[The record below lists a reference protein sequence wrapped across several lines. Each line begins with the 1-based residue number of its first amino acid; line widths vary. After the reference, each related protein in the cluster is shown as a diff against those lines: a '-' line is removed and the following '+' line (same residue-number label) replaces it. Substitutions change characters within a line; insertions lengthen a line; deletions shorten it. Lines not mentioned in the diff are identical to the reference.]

1 MPLKNYYQNIIS
13 DLNTSKLLRLFLYIL
28 IFFQPFNRFNSFRE
42 IAFYG
47 LMLLFI
53 LKTFKDKAVHIDF
66 RDITIVALSLLA
78 GWSVLASIFSPY
90 PLDSLNALRK
100 NLLVQSLI
108 FLVIIT
114 EFKSYNELRT
124 LFRIVAVSFT
134 IVTLASIAEN
144 FLDLINLNMNL
155 NALQSKRTHKMFI
168 GGYAN
173 NATFYLPFIA
183 VWLTSL
189 KKVPWEKWIGLITI
203 FLGLLTV
210 FAYNARAAIS
220 IIPLTILLI
229 LFLSKKFKLLV
240 TAAIILAFF
249 FASVFT
255 SVKSDILLQSK
266 DQSLS
271 DTLLQSKY
279 QSLSD
284 LESFTKNGRWLLWE
298 GTLHII
304 KERPITGYGYG
315 WKKMAFVIDDLK
327 LMEYWKRDFPDIY
340 GFMFKP
346 DKNRYGNINPHNL
359 LLQIVFEIG
368 LIGIILFLWLWTTVI
383 LKILKTA
390 SEKRQSDG
398 KTFVLCSLGVIVS
411 YALINIPNGYWEEAY
426 GNMIFMFIASIFVI
440 HKQYAQRIEDE
451 RDA

>member
-1 MPLKNYYQNIIS
+1 M
-13 DLNTSKLLRLFLYIL
+13 L

-42 IAFYG
+42 VAFYG
-47 LMLLFI
+47 LLLLFI
-53 LKTFKDKAVHIDF
+53 MKIFKDRAIHIDL
-66 RDITIVALSLLA
+66 RDKTIVAISLLV
-78 GWSVLASIFSPY
+78 GWSILASILGPY

-100 NLLVQSLI
+100 NLFVQMLI

-124 LFRIVAVSFT
+124 LFRIVAVSFA

-144 FLDLINLNMNL
+144 FLDLINLNMDL

-168 GGYAN
+168 AGYASK
-173 NATFYLPFIA
+173 ASFYLPFIA

-189 KKVPWEKWIGLITI
+189 KKVPREKWIGLIAI
-203 FLGLLTV
+203 LLGLLTV
-210 FAYNARAAIS
+210 FAYNVRAAIL
-220 IIPLTILLI
+220 IIPLAILLI
-229 LFLSKKFKLLV
+229 IFLSKKFKLLV
-240 TAAIILAFF
+240 TAVIIFTFF
-249 FASVFT
+249 YASIFFPA
-255 SVKSDILLQSK
+255 K
-266 DQSLS
+266 S
-271 DTLLQSKY
+271 DTLSQSKY

-284 LESFTKNGRWLLWE
+284 LETFSKNERWLLWE

-304 KERPITGYGYG
+304 KERPIAGYGYG
-315 WKKMAFVIDDLK
+315 WKKMALVIDDLK

-359 LLQIVFEIG
+359 LLQIAFEIG
-368 LIGIILFLWLWTTVI
+368 LIGLILFLWLWTTVI
-383 LKILKTA
+383 LKILKTV
-390 SEKRQSDG
+390 SVKEQSDG

-411 YALINIPNGYWEEAY
+411 YALINIPNGYWQEAY

-440 HKQYAQRIEDE
+440 HKQYAQRVEDE
-451 RDA
+451 RNA

>member
-1 MPLKNYYQNIIS
+1 MLSIIQKL
-13 DLNTSKLLRLFLYIL
+13 DISKLLRFFLYML
-28 IFFQPFNRFNSFRE
+28 IFFQPFTRFNSFRE
-42 IAFYG
+42 IGFYG
-47 LMLLFI
+47 LLLFLI
-53 LKTFKDKAVHIDF
+53 LKIFKDKAIHIDF
-66 RDITIVALSLLA
+66 RDKTIVALSLFA
-78 GWSVLASIFSPY
+78 GWAVLMSIFGPY

-100 NLLVQSLI
+100 NLLVQMLI

-114 EFKSYNELRT
+114 EFKNYKELKI
-124 LFRIVAVSFT
+124 LFRIVAVSFA
-134 IVTLASIAEN
+134 IVTVASIAEN
-144 FLDLINLNMNL
+144 FLDLMNLNMDL

-168 GGYAN
+168 AGYAS

-189 KKVPWEKWIGLITI
+189 KKAPWEKWLGLII
-203 FLGLLTV
+203 ILLGLLTV
-210 FAYNARAAIS
+210 FAYNVRAAIL

-229 LFLSKKFKLLV
+229 LFLSKKYKLLV
-240 TAAIILAFF
+240 TAVIIFAFF
-249 FASVFT
+249 YVSIVFPA
-255 SVKSDILLQSK
+255 K
-266 DQSLS
+266 S
-271 DTLLQSKY
+271 DTLSQSKY

-284 LESFTKNGRWLLWE
+284 LETFSKNERWLLWE
-298 GTLHII
+298 GTIHII

-368 LIGIILFLWLWTTVI
+368 LIGLIFFLWLWTTVI
-383 LKILKTA
+383 LKVLKTV
-390 SEKRQSDG
+390 SVKGQSDG

-411 YALINIPNGYWEEAY
+411 YALINIPNGYWQEAY

-440 HKQYAQRIEDE
+440 HKQYAQRTEDE
-451 RDA
+451 RNA

>member
-13 DLNTSKLLRLFLYIL
+13 NLNTSTSLRFFLYML

-47 LMLLFI
+47 LLLLFI
-53 LKTFKDKAVHIDF
+53 MKIFKNRAIHIDF
-66 RDITIVALSLLA
+66 RDKTIVAISLLV
-78 GWSVLASIFSPY
+78 GWSILASILGPY

-100 NLLVQSLI
+100 NLFVQMLI

-124 LFRIVAVSFT
+124 LFRIVAVSFA

-144 FLDLINLNMNL
+144 FLDLINLNMDL

-168 GGYAN
+168 AGYASK
-173 NATFYLPFIA
+173 ASFYLPFIA

-189 KKVPWEKWIGLITI
+189 KKVPRQKWIGLTAIL
-203 FLGLLTV
+203 LGLLTV
-210 FAYNARAAIS
+210 FAYNVRAAIL
-220 IIPLTILLI
+220 IIPLAILLI
-229 LFLSKKFKLLV
+229 IFLSKKFKLFV
-240 TAAIILAFF
+240 IAVIIFAFF
-249 FASVFT
+249 YASIF
-255 SVKSDILLQSK
+255 SPVKSDT
-266 DQSLS
+266 LS
-271 DTLLQSKY
+271 QSKY

-284 LESFTKNGRWLLWE
+284 LETFSKNERWLLWE

-304 KERPITGYGYG
+304 KKRPITGYGYG

-327 LMEYWKRDFPDIY
+327 LMEYWRKDFPDIY

-346 DKNRYGNINPHNL
+346 DKNRYGSINPHNL

-368 LIGIILFLWLWTTVI
+368 LIGLILFLWLWTTVI
-383 LKILKTA
+383 LKILKTV
-390 SEKRQSDG
+390 SVKEQSDG

-411 YALINIPNGYWEEAY
+411 YALINIPNGYWQEAY

-440 HKQYAQRIEDE
+440 HKQYAQRIEDK
-451 RDA
+451 

>member
-1 MPLKNYYQNIIS
+1 M
-13 DLNTSKLLRLFLYIL
+13 L

-47 LMLLFI
+47 LLLLFI
-53 LKTFKDKAVHIDF
+53 MKIFKNRAIHIDF
-66 RDITIVALSLLA
+66 RDKTIVAISLLV
-78 GWSVLASIFSPY
+78 GWSILASILGPY
-90 PLDSLNALRK
+90 LLDSLNALRK
-100 NLLVQSLI
+100 NLFVQMLI

-249 FASVFT
+249 FASVFM
-255 SVKSDILLQSK
+255 SVK
-266 DQSLS
+266 S
-271 DTLLQSKY
+271 DTLLQPKY

-327 LMEYWKRDFPDIY
+327 LMEYWRKDFPDIY

-368 LIGIILFLWLWTTVI
+368 LIGLILFLWLWTTVI

>member
-1 MPLKNYYQNIIS
+1 M
-13 DLNTSKLLRLFLYIL
+13 L

-42 IAFYG
+42 IGFYG
-47 LMLLFI
+47 LLLFFI
-53 LKTFKDKAVHIDF
+53 LKIFKDKAIRIDF
-66 RDITIVALSLLA
+66 KDKTIVALSLLA
-78 GWSVLASIFSPY
+78 GWSVLVSIFGPY

-100 NLLVQSLI
+100 NLLVQMLI

-114 EFKSYNELRT
+114 EFKNYKELKI
-124 LFRIVAVSFT
+124 LFRIVAVSFA

-155 NALQSKRTHKMFI
+155 NALQSKRTHRMFI
-168 GGYAN
+168 AGYAS

-183 VWLTSL
+183 AWLTSL
-189 KKVPWEKWIGLITI
+189 KKAPWEKWLGLITI
-203 FLGLLTV
+203 LLGLLIV
-210 FAYNARAAIS
+210 FAYNTRAAIF

-229 LFLSKKFKLLV
+229 LFLSKKYKLLV
-240 TAAIILAFF
+240 IAVIILIFC
-249 FASVFT
+249 T
-255 SVKSDILLQSK
+255 SLVLSSKSATFSK
-266 DQSLS
+266 HRSLS
-271 DTLLQSKY
+271 NLKTFSTN
-279 QSLSD
+279 
-284 LESFTKNGRWLLWE
+284 ERWLLWE
-298 GTLHII
+298 GTIHII

-368 LIGIILFLWLWTTVI
+368 LIGLIFFLWLWTTVI
-383 LKILKTA
+383 LKVLKTV
-390 SEKRQSDG
+390 SVKGQSDG

-411 YALINIPNGYWEEAY
+411 YALINIPNGYWQEAY

-440 HKQYAQRIEDE
+440 HKQYAQRTEDE
-451 RDA
+451 RNA